1 MSGERTL
8 RTGVIL
14 LALPSLIAGLVALLA
29 PETFFEQIGTYGARN
44 DHYTGD
50 AGAYLTAFGVALL
63 IAAARPAWRVPLLL
77 LGAGWY
83 GLHALNHLFD
93 IGEARSDARGIADTA
108 LIALGAVLH
117 LYLARLAAA
126 RR

>member
-1 MSGERTL
+1 M
-8 RTGVIL
+8 IL
-14 LALPSLIAGLVALLA
+14 LALPSLVAGLIALLSPA
-29 PETFFEQIGTYGARN
+29 TFFEQIGTYGARN

-63 IAAARPAWRVPLLL
+63 IAAARPAWRVPLLM

-108 LIALGAVLH
+108 LIGFGAVLH

>member
-1 MSGERTL
+1 MTRERTL
-8 RTGVIL
+8 RTGVVL
-14 LALPSLIAGLVALLA
+14 LALPALVAGVIALIS
-29 PETFFEQIGTYGARN
+29 PETFFEQIGTYGTRN

-63 IAAARPAWRVPLLL
+63 FAAVRPAWRVPLLL

-93 IGEARSDARGIADTA
+93 IGEAKSAARGIADTA
-108 LIALGAVLH
+108 LIGLGAVLH
-117 LYLARLAAA
+117 LYLARLAGA

>member
-1 MSGERTL
+1 MSRERTL

-14 LALPSLIAGLVALLA
+14 LALPPLAAGVIALIS

-50 AGAYLTAFGVALL
+50 AGAYLTAYGVALL
-63 IAAARPAWRVPLLL
+63 IAAARPSWRVPLLM

-83 GLHALNHLFD
+83 GLHALNHLLD
-93 IGEARSDARGIADTA
+93 IDEAKSDARGIADTV

-117 LYLARLAAA
+117 LYLARLAGA